1 VNEYVIAAMAILA
14 LIWAIFMV
22 RRTLSKQANRKKDHK
37 FPEPVMQTEANKP
50 VNNPVLDTESKKETL
65 PEPQVEEPLCS
76 TEPDSKLIVESQTY
90 ETNAQVQQGGDEGIP
105 QDFMLR
111 RHYLTNLRAM
121 IESPESTR
129 PIEPL
134 ICNYE
139 DSVAHCENPKL
150 PEDSMLRRHAIT
162 NLYAIVE
169 SDMPLRPTDSVLRRH
184 YDTMIKAEVNKLLG
198 CKIV

>member
-1 VNEYVIAAMAILA
+1 MNEYVIAAMAILA
-14 LIWAIFMV
+14 LIWAIFLV
-22 RRTLSKQANRKKDHK
+22 RRTLSKQASRKKDHK
-37 FPEPVMQTEANKP
+37 FSEPVMQAEANKP
-50 VNNPVLDTESKKETL
+50 VNNPVLDTGSKKE
-65 PEPQVEEPLCS
+65 PLRS
-76 TEPDSKLIVESQTY
+76 TEPDSKLIVESQIN
-90 ETNAQVQQGGDEGIP
+90 ETDPPVQQGSDEGIP
-105 QDFMLR
+105 QDSMLR
-111 RHYLTNLRAM
+111 RHYLTNLHAL
-121 IESPESTR
+121 IESPEPTR

-169 SDMPLRPTDSVLRRH
+169 SDMPIRPTDSVLRRH